1 MNEPP
6 LPRTSL
12 PHFSRSF
19 HPLFLPR
26 HPLSPDPPP
35 PPEGTPRVLW
45 RTVGSHFLPTDPLFT
60 RHNTQTEEAEE
71 EGDVERLRGQSQIEW
86 MSVEEHLSL
95 SLPRSVVSG
104 GVAGG
109 SRTRGTVG
117 VEFLGVVGGGAIRGP
132 SRVPG
137 NNRHPQLLHPP
148 AGKRTES
155 LHSLLLIHP
164 LGVLVV
170 DLVWEEE
177 GEDGEGKRKEN
188 LKLLF
193 SFTIFGCF
201 LILSLHSLYC

>member
-1 MNEPP
+1 MNLPGLLFRTFLGRFTHRFFLSSFSGRYTKSP
-6 LPRTSL
+6 LEDSRKSL
-12 PHFSRSF
+12 SNNGSTF
-19 HPLFLPR
+19 HAPQDTDR
-26 HPLSPDPPP
+26 
-35 PPEGTPRVLW
+35 
-45 RTVGSHFLPTDPLFT
+45 GSG
-60 RHNTQTEEAEE
+60 R
-71 EGDVERLRGQSQIEW
+71 GGGVERLRGQSQIEW

-109 SRTRGTVG
+109 SGTRGTGG
-117 VEFLGVVGGGAIRGP
+117 VEFLAVVGGGAIRGP

-170 DLVWEEE
+170 DLV
-177 GEDGEGKRKEN
+177 
-188 LKLLF
+188 
-193 SFTIFGCF
+193 
-201 LILSLHSLYC
+201 